1 MAIILC
7 PECGK
12 EVSDNAVSCP
22 HCGYQ
27 LKETVHETNHGC
39 LIFVLVLIL
48 LAILFGVWIMIAGP

>member
-7 PECGK
+7 PECKK

-27 LKETVHETNHGC
+27 LKETAHETNHGC
-39 LIFVLVLIL
+39 LLVLIL
-48 LAILFGVWIMIAGP
+48 LAILFVIFIIIAGV